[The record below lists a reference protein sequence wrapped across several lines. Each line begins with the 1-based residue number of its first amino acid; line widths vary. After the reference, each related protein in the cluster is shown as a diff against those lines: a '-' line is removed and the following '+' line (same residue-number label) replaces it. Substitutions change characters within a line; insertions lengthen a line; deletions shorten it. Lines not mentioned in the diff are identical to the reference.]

1 MGQYFTWYFKTI
13 LFGFLSL
20 VFSLPAGAQTFF
32 KVNQYNVILDG
43 NWMPIFTLHSNY
55 SFNDKLAFTSYFYV
69 NGSENGSWGEGLAGP
84 SYTPVKGLTL
94 AFLAGIQTN
103 EESMLRISPVL
114 IVSKEKFSAFSSIE
128 YGGKRHR
135 WDLMAFYVARPFKAG
150 WELIR
155 YYKMFATGPRVEFS
169 FLKKQ
174 PLTMFYSGLWDWQG
188 ERYASMFGI
197 YTTFGR

>member
-1 MGQYFTWYFKTI
+1 MRHYLTTYFKSI
-13 LFGFLSL
+13 LLGLL
-20 VFSLPAGAQTFF
+20 ATTLAVPAGAQTFF

-43 NWMPIFTLHSNY
+43 SWMPIFTLY
-55 SFNDKLAFTSYFYV
+55 SSYAFNEKLGFSSYFYV

-84 SYTPVKGLTL
+84 TWTPAKGVTL
-94 AFLAGIQTN
+94 AFLAGIQSN
-103 EESMLRISPVL
+103 EESMLRVSPVF

-135 WDLMAFYVARPFKAG
+135 WDLMAFYVARPFKVG
-150 WELIR
+150 GELIR
-155 YYKMFATGPRVEFS
+155 YFKMFAAGPRVEYS

-174 PLTMFYSGLWDWQG
+174 PLTVFYSGLWDWEG
-188 ERYASMFGI
+188 ERYASMFGM